1 MPRLSPDLVTRRR
14 ALRAAALLALVSAL
28 PRARAQAVAPERPLD
43 VPYVPTPM
51 GVVDAML
58 GLASVRKSD
67 TLIDLGCGDGRIVI
81 RAAERFGC
89 RGIGVDLDPVRV
101 AEARQNAREKKV
113 EALTQFVVGDVFEFD
128 FSKATVVTMY
138 LLPSINLKLRPRL
151 QAELAPGTRIVS
163 HDFDMGDWKPERRR
177 EVENSVIYLWTI
189 PNRK

>member
-1 MPRLSPDLVTRRR
+1 MSRPNPELIARRR
-14 ALRAAALLALVSAL
+14 ALHAAGLLPLVAAL

-58 GLASVRKSD
+58 SLASVRKSD